1 MAEAFDATQAVAR
14 ILAEH
19 GPLSEDDIA
28 RRLLDSG
35 VADPDAVLRALRLE
49 TEWPARQLVDD
60 RWVWLPTLLAGRVFT
75 HRLGADEAVH
85 DMLGVTPDLDP
96 IITLCEH
103 EEYGRLADGS
113 AARIVLAGYDE
124 ELLERRGIP
133 DEAIDPGGALLLEP
147 GTLATLGAAAGD
159 LVGVRLTAAGLVLE
173 RIGTAG
179 ADTSVGARLAELV
192 DPDEPAFFPAAVWT
206 ACVDDPAAFTE
217 PVAPLR
223 EILDQHGLTHED
235 DWLAPGGFN
244 FDAWRFENRC
254 ELLAFRHDLDPN
266 DAVALYTLIKLHE
279 TMSLLLEATDPD
291 ELPRDVLATA
301 AETATETGSDSLVD
315 LLGDIGAALADPLLA
330 ELLVAETVGTDSG
343 GAAALGLLTEM
354 LEPKVP
360 RAARVAVR
368 WLRAVALDRIGD
380 VEAAERELLAAE
392 SMDTEWPLPLLDL
405 ARIASDRGDAERG
418 LALLRRAG
426 TEPDHPLV
434 RLLERHRAQPR
445 RDLGRNEACW
455 CGSGRKYKKCHLGR
469 EALPLAE
476 RVDWLYAKASQHAL
490 SGDWTGLL
498 AEVSYERFRY
508 ADSDDEDALAAALAD
523 PLVLDAV
530 LFEGGAFAE
539 FLEVRGSLLPD
550 DERLLA
556 EQWLLVERSVFE
568 VEHVQPGEGVIVRD
582 VRTGDT
588 HEVHERAA
596 SRQLRAGQ
604 LICAR
609 PVPAGDTMVFFGGI
623 EPVALHERA
632 VLIEL
637 LDDEPD
643 PVTLVAQLSRRFAP
657 PTLVNT
663 EGDSLAICEA
673 SVRVDDP
680 AGIQGALDGVYDR
693 VDGEEPPRWIE
704 HVTNDGMLRVRATL
718 VLDGDTLR
726 VENQQRTADG
736 SRAGHADPPR
746 PGDDGARRRPPSAAQ
761 HPRGRR
767 AGRAD
772 ASYRRGRA
780 RPRQPRAG
788 RRARGI
794 HPRLRDQLA
803 RSTHPRAGRAHA
815 AAGRRRPHPP
825 RRPDQAP
832 GHVSRRR
839 GRPWR
844 DGRRPAA
851 HRFGLV
857 VAGRA
862 VLTAGSP
869 HRSRRRTHGSVGGP
883 PPPHRT
889 RRNPPLPPDRRS
901 GSSRTRRPRAP
912 GRSVA
917 PVRMPRA
924 RRPRLAGRPGLPR
937 RAA

>member
-96 IITLCEH
+96 ITTLCEH
-103 EEYGRLADGS
+103 EEYCRLADGS

-380 VEAAERELLAAE
+380 VEAAERELL
-392 SMDTEWPLPLLDL
+392 
-405 ARIASDRGDAERG
+405 
-418 LALLRRAG
+418 
-426 TEPDHPLV
+426 
-434 RLLERHRAQPR
+434 
-445 RDLGRNEACW
+445 
-455 CGSGRKYKKCHLGR
+455 
-469 EALPLAE
+469 
-476 RVDWLYAKASQHAL
+476 
-490 SGDWTGLL
+490 
-498 AEVSYERFRY
+498 
-508 ADSDDEDALAAALAD
+508 
-523 PLVLDAV
+523 
-530 LFEGGAFAE
+530 GG
-539 FLEVRGSLLPD
+539 
-550 DERLLA
+550 
-556 EQWLLVERSVFE
+556 
-568 VEHVQPGEGVIVRD
+568 
-582 VRTGDT
+582 
-588 HEVHERAA
+588 
-596 SRQLRAGQ
+596 
-604 LICAR
+604 
-609 PVPAGDTMVFFGGI
+609 
-623 EPVALHERA
+623 
-632 VLIEL
+632 
-637 LDDEPD
+637 
-643 PVTLVAQLSRRFAP
+643 
-657 PTLVNT
+657 
-663 EGDSLAICEA
+663 
-673 SVRVDDP
+673 
-680 AGIQGALDGVYDR
+680 R
-693 VDGEEPPRWIE
+693 VDG
-704 HVTNDGMLRVRATL
+704 HRVAAA
-718 VLDGDTLR
+718 V
-726 VENQQRTADG
+726 A
-736 SRAGHADPPR
+736 RAGPHRPPIAATPSAGWHCCARRHRTRPPAGAAPGAAPSPAAPR
-746 PGDDGARRRPPSAAQ
+746 PGPQRGVLVRVGPQVQEMPSRP
-761 HPRGRR
+761 
-767 AGRAD
+767 
-772 ASYRRGRA
+772 
-780 RPRQPRAG
+780 
-788 RRARGI
+788 
-794 HPRLRDQLA
+794 
-803 RSTHPRAGRAHA
+803 
-815 AAGRRRPHPP
+815 
-825 RRPDQAP
+825 
-832 GHVSRRR
+832 
-839 GRPWR
+839 
-844 DGRRPAA
+844 
-851 HRFGLV
+851 
-857 VAGRA
+857 
-862 VLTAGSP
+862 
-869 HRSRRRTHGSVGGP
+869 
-883 PPPHRT
+883 
-889 RRNPPLPPDRRS
+889 
-901 GSSRTRRPRAP
+901 
-912 GRSVA
+912 
-917 PVRMPRA
+917 
-924 RRPRLAGRPGLPR
+924 
-937 RAA
+937 

>member
-96 IITLCEH
+96 ITTLCEH

-380 VEAAERELLAAE
+380 VETAERELLAAE

-476 RVDWLYAKASQHAL
+476 RVDWLYAKASQRAL

-726 VENQQRTADG
+726 VETNSEPRMDRVLATLTRLDPAMTVLDDDRRPLRNTREAAALAEQMPVTGAGAPDPDSPELAAALEEFIRDYETSWLDQPIPALDGHTPRQAADDPTRRADLIKLLDTFPAGAGARGGMDADRLRTA
-736 SRAGHADPPR
+736 
-746 PGDDGARRRPPSAAQ
+746 
-761 HPRGRR
+761 
-767 AGRAD
+767 
-772 ASYRRGRA
+772 
-780 RPRQPRAG
+780 
-788 RRARGI
+788 
-794 HPRLRDQLA
+794 L
-803 RSTHPRAGRAHA
+803 
-815 AAGRRRPHPP
+815 
-825 RRPDQAP
+825 
-832 GHVSRRR
+832 
-839 GRPWR
+839 
-844 DGRRPAA
+844 
-851 HRFGLV
+851 GL
-857 VAGRA
+857 
-862 VLTAGSP
+862 
-869 HRSRRRTHGSVGGP
+869 
-883 PPPHRT
+883 
-889 RRNPPLPPDRRS
+889 
-901 GSSRTRRPRAP
+901 
-912 GRSVA
+912 
-917 PVRMPRA
+917 
-924 RRPRLAGRPGLPR
+924 
-937 RAA
+937 